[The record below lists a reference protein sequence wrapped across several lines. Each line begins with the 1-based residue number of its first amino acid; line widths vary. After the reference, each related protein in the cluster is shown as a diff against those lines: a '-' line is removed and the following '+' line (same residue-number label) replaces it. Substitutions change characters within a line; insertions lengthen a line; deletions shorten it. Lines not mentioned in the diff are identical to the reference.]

1 LKDGEVRDQDTEW
14 GSILPNGD
22 GTYYTQASIKAR
34 PEDKDKYRCR
44 VEHASL
50 AEPGL
55 FALEPKSSLLAIV
68 LGVVVPILVIV
79 AAVPGFIFWKMRR
92 NEAAQQAEGC
102 NMAPSE

>member
-55 FALEPKSSLLAIV
+55 FALEPKSNLLALV
-68 LGVVVPILVIV
+68 LWVVVAILVVV
-79 AAVPGFIFWKMRR
+79 AALAGFVFWKM
-92 NEAAQQAEGC
+92 QQDERAKRARGY
-102 NMAPSE
+102 NVAS